1 MRTLIFS
8 FLVISLS
15 FSSLSAQSLKTKD
28 HQAIMQVFAEQEH
41 AWNTGDIPA
50 FMEGYWKSD
59 SLTFVSTRG
68 MTFGWQN
75 TLDNYIKGYPDRT
88 AMGKLSFDILRMKAM
103 GKKAAHVIG
112 KWYLKREIG
121 DIGGHF
127 TLIWRKIGGKWVI
140 VADHTS

>member
-1 MRTLIFS
+1 
-8 FLVISLS
+8 
-15 FSSLSAQSLKTKD
+15 
-28 HQAIMQVFAEQEH
+28 MQEK
-41 AWNTGDIPA
+41 AWNEGDIPA
-50 FMEGYWKSD
+50 FMEGYWQSD

-75 TLDNYIKGYPDRT
+75 TLDNYIKGYPDRA
-88 AMGKLSFDILRMKAM
+88 AMGKISFEILRMKAM

-112 KWYLKREIG
+112 KWHLKREAG

-127 TLIWRKIGGKWVI
+127 TLIWRKIEGRWVI